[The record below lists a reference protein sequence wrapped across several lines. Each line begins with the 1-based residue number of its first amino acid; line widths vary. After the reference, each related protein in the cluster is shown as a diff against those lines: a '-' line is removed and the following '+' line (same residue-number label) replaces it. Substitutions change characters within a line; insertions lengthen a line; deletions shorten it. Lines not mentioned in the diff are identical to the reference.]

1 DAAEMLIHAVG
12 HVIEALADLAPK
24 VGELAPK
31 LAEAP
36 VHVVPK
42 RFQRAVGGIRATL
55 EHRRPRWHVGGFVD
69 HRARAYRSWRRAAMP
84 CRVFMVAHDLATRL
98 SAQLGLREGAAR
110 PDSERPVRFDHL
122 SPGGR
127 QLHEAD
133 RVRVDREQLLAHRA
147 RLKAAHDGS
156 DTMVPAGST
165 D

>member
-1 DAAEMLIHAVG
+1 
-12 HVIEALADLAPK
+12 
-24 VGELAPK
+24 
-31 LAEAP
+31 
-36 VHVVPK
+36 
-42 RFQRAVGGIRATL
+42 
-55 EHRRPRWHVGGFVD
+55 
-69 HRARAYRSWRRAAMP
+69 
-84 CRVFMVAHDLATRL
+84 MVAHDLATRL

-165 D
+165 DRVDLSRRFRKRKDNPPVQCKIHR